1 MNSPYPNVR
10 MNKRRSGAKRGFV
23 LVAVLVLLS
32 LCVTLF
38 GLWARGVLRERSRV
52 AYQLVQAQTVRLA
65 EAGLQRAIA
74 RRAADAKYQGETWSV
89 PASDLDKTHAAEVRI
104 QITPNDSDDKVR
116 YEATAEFPA
125 GAVHCAQI
133 TKSVE
138 LPNPVP
144 KE

>member
-1 MNSPYPNVR
+1 MNNLSLIVR
-10 MNKRRSGAKRGFV
+10 INKRRSGARRGVV

-52 AYQLVQAQTVRLA
+52 AHRQVQAQAVRLA
-65 EAGLQRAIA
+65 EAGLHRAIA
-74 RRAADAKYQGETWSV
+74 RRAADVKYRGETWSV

-104 QITPNDSDDKVR
+104 QIMPNDSDGKAR
-116 YEATAEFPA
+116 YEATAEFPV
-125 GAVHCAQI
+125 GAVHRAQI

-138 LPNPVP
+138 LPNPAP